1 MAIIIRPEIE
11 ALIRQDVARG
21 TYLSVEDF
29 VEQAVQRLHEE
40 EALRANERGAIH
52 EKIERAFAQFDR
64 GEYLS
69 EEQSR
74 AELQEHKAA
83 WLAEQQES

>member
-21 TYLSVEDF
+21 TYLSVDDF
-29 VEQAVQRLHEE
+29 EEQADQRLHEE
-40 EALRANERGAIH
+40 EALRANECGAIH
-52 EKIERAFAQFDR
+52 EKIERALAQFDR

-74 AELQEHKAA
+74 AELQKHKAA